1 MNPGSEGIQ
10 MTITDPAPRIVFSAR
25 TLSLRLTDSNQDP
38 HLAIEIDP
46 AGPGVQFGGIS
57 PCSCRVLSSE
67 RENSGEIS
75 PL

>member
-1 MNPGSEGIQ
+1 

-46 AGPGVQFGGIS
+46 AGPGVQFAGSTTAAVAAPRPPLLRAG
-57 PCSCRVLSSE
+57 
-67 RENSGEIS
+67 REHTGEA
-75 PL
+75 PR